1 MHAQHAASAGLD
13 ASELLRL
20 ADKGGPSLLQLPPV
34 LGSNAGKHGGS
45 LPVAFFYFFIIYFW
59 EGGGTRIFHANV
71 LRIDCVC
78 ACVQARDVDITSSE
92 IE

>member
-1 MHAQHAASAGLD
+1 MHAQHAASAGLG

-20 ADKGGPSLLQLPPV
+20 ADKGGTSLLQLPPV
-34 LGSNAGKHGGS
+34 LGSNAGKHTGVGVWGGCDD
-45 LPVAFFYFFIIYFW
+45 
-59 EGGGTRIFHANV
+59 TRIFHANV

-92 IE
+92 IKNEFPLT